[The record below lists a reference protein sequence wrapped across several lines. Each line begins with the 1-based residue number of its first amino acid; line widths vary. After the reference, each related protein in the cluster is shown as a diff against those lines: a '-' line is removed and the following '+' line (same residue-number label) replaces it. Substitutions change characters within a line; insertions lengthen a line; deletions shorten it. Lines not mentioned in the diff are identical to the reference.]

1 MFPPISTIEE
11 DREKWPYLHDNTLH
25 FLQEVEASLFSV
37 MMIAAMNRTLEATQ
51 IHGKREGR

>member
-11 DREKWPYLHDNTLH
+11 DREKWPYLHNTLH

-37 MMIAAMNRTLEATQ
+37 MMIAAMNRALEATQ